1 MKRSL
6 KGLFA
11 TPIKFNDTA
20 ADTFS
25 PFSPFSHL
33 SKWKGYFIETKLV
46 LHLKIICIVCNLLTE
61 MLKVLSGF
69 FWLYIILLTEIMTR
83 WLGFEWTSSPL
94 FWRQNSGMNE
104 MLSVPGPKKI
114 CINYYINMASGYR
127 SYFHISFSILFFF
140 KVRKWFCF

>member
-1 MKRSL
+1 
-6 KGLFA
+6 
-11 TPIKFNDTA
+11 
-20 ADTFS
+20 
-25 PFSPFSHL
+25 
-33 SKWKGYFIETKLV
+33 
-46 LHLKIICIVCNLLTE
+46 

-127 SYFHISFSILFFF
+127 SYFHISFSIFFFF
-140 KVRKWFCF
+140 KLENDFVFKGLKSKKLKNCLWYIRSFSVHFNLRLARSFGTNKTNMGGGVCVLAAQVREK